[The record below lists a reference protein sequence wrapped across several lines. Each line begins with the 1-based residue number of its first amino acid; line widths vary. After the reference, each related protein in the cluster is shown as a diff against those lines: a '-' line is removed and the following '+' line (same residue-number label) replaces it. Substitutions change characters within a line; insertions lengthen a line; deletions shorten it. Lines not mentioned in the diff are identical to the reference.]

1 MSFKIEDHPG
11 ILLKKAARLFEQV
24 ANKKLST
31 LGVTHAQTIILI
43 RLWER
48 DGQNQMELTSSAG
61 LDQST
66 VVRLLDRMERD
77 ELIERIRNKDDRRV
91 YNFYLTPAAKKVC
104 KKLEGHSYAMTE
116 IAHESLSN
124 KDIEKL
130 TQLITAISNNL
141 ECFLGNKS

>member
-24 ANKKLST
+24 ANKSLDI
-31 LGVTHAQTIILI
+31 LGVTHAQTVILI

-48 DGQNQMELTSSAG
+48 DGQNQMELANSAG

-77 ELIERIRNKDDRRV
+77 ELIKRIRNKDDRRV
-91 YNFYLTPAAKKVC
+91 YNFYLTLAAKKVC
-104 KKLEGHSYAMTE
+104 RKLEGHSNAMTE
-116 IAHESLSN
+116 IAHESLSK
-124 KDIEKL
+124 KDMEKF
-130 TQLITAISNNL
+130 TQLIVTVVGNL
-141 ECFLGNKS
+141 ERYLENN

>member
-1 MSFKIEDHPG
+1 MSYRIKDHPG

-24 ANKKLST
+24 ANKKLDT
-31 LGVTHAQTIILI
+31 LGVTHAQTVILI

-48 DGQNQMELTSSAG
+48 DGQKQMELANSAG

-77 ELIERIRNKDDRRV
+77 ELIKRIRNKDDRRV
-91 YNFYLTPAAKKVC
+91 FNFHLTTKAKKVC
-104 KKLEGHSYAMTE
+104 QKLEVHSHAITE
-116 IAHESLSN
+116 IAHQSLSK

-130 TQLITAISNNL
+130 TRLMSTIVDNL
-141 ECFLGNKS
+141 QRFLEH

>member
-1 MSFKIEDHPG
+1 MSFKLEDHPG

-24 ANKKLST
+24 ANKNLST

-43 RLWER
+43 RLWEK
-48 DGQNQMELTSSAG
+48 DGQNQMELATSAG

-77 ELIERIRNKDDRRV
+77 GLIKRIRNKDDRRV
-91 YNFYLTPAAKKVC
+91 YNFYLTSAAKKVC
-104 KKLEGHSYAMTE
+104 RKLEDHSHTMTE
-116 IAHESLSN
+116 IAHESLST

-130 TQLITAISNNL
+130 IQLITTIASNL
-141 ECFLGNKS
+141 ERFLENS

>member
-24 ANKKLST
+24 ANKNLST
-31 LGVTHAQTIILI
+31 LGVTHAQTVILI
-43 RLWER
+43 RLWEK
-48 DGQNQMELTSSAG
+48 DGQNQMELTKSAG

-77 ELIERIRNKDDRRV
+77 GLLQRVRNQDDRRV
-91 YNFYLTPAAKKVC
+91 YNFYLTADAKKVC
-104 KKLEGHSYAMTE
+104 RKLENHSNVMTK

-124 KDIEKL
+124 KDMEKL
-130 TQLITAISNNL
+130 NQIITTVVDNL
-141 ECFLGNKS
+141 QRYLEQD